1 MFSIHH
7 HWSLKEKNRLTICV
21 LNRNRPEV
29 PVWLQ
34 LLILGSAW
42 GTGSGLG
49 DCSGGAG
56 QEAEVTSE
64 RRSTCVGEGECD
76 LSEF

>member
-1 MFSIHH
+1 M
-7 HWSLKEKNRLTICV
+7 
-21 LNRNRPEV
+21 NRPEV
-29 PVWLQ
+29 PVWLK